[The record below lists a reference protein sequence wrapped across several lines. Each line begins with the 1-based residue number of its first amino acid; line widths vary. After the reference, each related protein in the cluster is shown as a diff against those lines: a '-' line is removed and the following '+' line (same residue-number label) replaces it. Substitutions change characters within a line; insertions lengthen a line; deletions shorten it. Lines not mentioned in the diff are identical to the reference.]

1 MFGHVLRHPPQA
13 NRACFGLGCCQ
24 HGGLADWENSAKHL
38 ADGYRIVAFVLVW
51 QQFLLY
57 EQQPLDYAAQR
68 RLGVA
73 GLCHAVLAVAHPH
86 ALAWRQHGQH
96 GGVVGDAVDI
106 GRETD

>member
-1 MFGHVLRHPPQA
+1 MFGHVFRHTSQA
-13 NRACFGLGCCQ
+13 NRACFGFGGCH
-24 HGGLADWENSAKHL
+24 HGGFADSKSSAQCLADR
-38 ADGYRIVAFVLVW
+38 YRAVAFVLVW
-51 QQFLLY
+51 QQFLRH
-57 EQQPLDYAAQR
+57 EQQPLDHAAQC
-68 RLGVA
+68 RLGMV